1 MSLFHRDR
9 NEITRSPPEA
19 AVRARWPVPFSL
31 CVLFGGEVVFAQ
43 VGCCVVFFFTFTT
56 RLKITGNPP
65 TPLLPW
71 VTRELSKIVLSSA
84 VLSILCNAS
93 IES

>member
-43 VGCCVVFFFTFTT
+43 VGCCVFFFYFYN
-56 RLKITGNPP
+56 KAQNHWKPSHPP
-65 TPLLPW
+65 AS
-71 VTRELSKIVLSSA
+71 VGDARVVKNSFELSRSFDIMQRKH
-84 VLSILCNAS
+84 
-93 IES
+93 